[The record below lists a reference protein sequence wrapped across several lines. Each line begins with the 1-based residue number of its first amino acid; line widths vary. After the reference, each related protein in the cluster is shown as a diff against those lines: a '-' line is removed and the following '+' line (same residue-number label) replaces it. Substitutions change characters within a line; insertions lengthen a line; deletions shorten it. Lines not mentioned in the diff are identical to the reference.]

1 MVALSIQLGF
11 LTGLMTF
18 VFVANDVSD
27 PLPYVDVP
35 TTIARVHEPHFL
47 VEEAIDQPEAM
58 NIKTQCD
65 IIRHRKYVVQK
76 NFVIVATSDQE
87 AAVRRKSETGDL
99 SSMPAF
105 VFLDQQEWFKAT
117 A

>member
-76 NFVIVATSDQE
+76 HFVIVATSDQE